1 MDAVPL
7 VEVEETDTEK
17 LVLVDE
23 GADSSLIEL
32 DVVADSPLLEVMHEA
47 CDDVE
52 TQNDEEEVVE
62 GIPWMVLIVLCWDPL
77 FLTLACHH
85 P

>member
-7 VEVEETDTEK
+7 VEVEETDT
-17 LVLVDE
+17 LQVVLVDE
-23 GADSSLIEL
+23 VADSSLIEL
-32 DVVADSPLLEVMHEA
+32 DVVVDSPLLEVMHEA
-47 CDDVE
+47 YDDVE
-52 TQNDEEEVVE
+52 TENDEEEVVE

-77 FLTLACHH
+77 FLTLTCPH

>member
-1 MDAVPL
+1 MD
-7 VEVEETDTEK
+7 EVA
-17 LVLVDE
+17 
-23 GADSSLIEL
+23 GSSLIEL

-52 TQNDEEEVVE
+52 TQNDDEEVVE

-77 FLTLACHH
+77 FLTLVHH

>member
-7 VEVEETDTEK
+7 VEVEETDIVQV
-17 LVLVDE
+17 VLVDE

-32 DVVADSPLLEVMHEA
+32 DVVVDSPLLEVMQEA

-52 TQNDEEEVVE
+52 TQNDDEEVVE
-62 GIPWMVLIVLCWDPL
+62 GIPWMVLIVLCWDHL
-77 FLTLACHH
+77 FSTLACHH

>member
-1 MDAVPL
+1 MPL
-7 VEVEETDTEK
+7 VEVEETDT
-17 LVLVDE
+17 LQVVLVDE

-32 DVVADSPLLEVMHEA
+32 DVVADSPLLEPMHDA

-52 TQNDEEEVVE
+52 TQNDDEEVVE

-77 FLTLACHH
+77 FLTLACPH

>member
-1 MDAVPL
+1 MQA
-7 VEVEETDTEK
+7 
-17 LVLVDE
+17 VLVDE
-23 GADSSLIEL
+23 VAGSSLIEL

-52 TQNDEEEVVE
+52 TQNDDEEVVE

-77 FLTLACHH
+77 FLTLACLH